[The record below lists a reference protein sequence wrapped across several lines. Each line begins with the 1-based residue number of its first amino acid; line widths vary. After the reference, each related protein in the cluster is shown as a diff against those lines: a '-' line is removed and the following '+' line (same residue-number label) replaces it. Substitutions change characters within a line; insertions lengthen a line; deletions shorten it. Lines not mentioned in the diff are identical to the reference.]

1 MKEKINHILEKSV
14 VQYVANSIAT
24 VVGMY
29 LAFQLGQKVGVSNLL
44 DGIRDIDYDLGRQ
57 VDYTVEMINAKKVE
71 LY

>member
-1 MKEKINHILEKSV
+1 MKEKINNILEKPV

-44 DGIRDIDYDLGRQ
+44 DGIRDIDYDLSRQ
-57 VDYTVEMINAKKVE
+57 IDYTIEMINAKKG
-71 LY
+71 